1 MKQLSIL
8 ILASLLLASCSDT
21 SDVQTGKETDTVT
34 ETAVVTEEADP
45 LAELFKIQPE
55 SNDGK
60 VITVLTHDYHAYEML
75 APEQNAELINDAV
88 YGRNMAVEEL
98 LDVKFEV
105 LTRPGYFED
114 RAEFWNVVSSS
125 IMAGDGAHDIVC
137 AMVSCMQPYA
147 TPEYYLD
154 ILTLEDVNLDNPWW
168 VSSMKTDLSL
178 QGKLICVI
186 GDMNL
191 SLYNQF
197 PVVFANTS
205 VLGSHD
211 IDTAS
216 LYSSVNDG
224 TWTFEKVFSLARGTE
239 QDLNGDGKI
248 EPEVDNIGL
257 GIMKTPFW
265 ALQAAFDLHNI
276 TLDDGGNP
284 YVVGLTERY
293 ANAAEYLAS
302 NIHGNLSVTIEGD
315 MYEITETFAEG
326 RGAFHISRLND
337 VEQMRN
343 MEDNFAILPFPKLDE
358 EQDTYRTLIATAT
371 NMTYIPV
378 TVDDPAL
385 IGRVLES
392 LAYYSCRDVVP
403 AYYETALKERY
414 SRDEETK
421 KMLDIIRLGAV
432 LPFEYAY
439 STALNDPHK
448 VMALAVFDNTA
459 GKLSSTIQARTK
471 SWEKAIEKLMDSY
484 TTDS

>member
-21 SDVQTGKETDTVT
+21 TDVPTDSVTDTVT

-45 LAELFKIQPE
+45 LADLFKIQPE
-55 SNDGK
+55 SNNGK
-60 VITVLTHDYHAYEML
+60 VITVLTHDYHAYEFL
-75 APEQNAELINDAV
+75 APEYNAELINDAV
-88 YGRNMAVEEL
+88 YDRNMAVEEL
-98 LDVKFEV
+98 LGIDIEV
-105 LTRPGYFED
+105 LTRPGDYDARE
-114 RAEFWNVVSSS
+114 EFWNVVSSS

-154 ILTLEDVNLDNPWW
+154 VLSLEDVNLDNPWW

-197 PVVFANTS
+197 PVVFANTTL
-205 VLGSHD
+205 LGNYD
-211 IDTAS
+211 VDAAS
-216 LYSSVNDG
+216 LYASVNDG
-224 TWTFEKVFSLARGTE
+224 TWTFEKIFTLSRGTE

-248 EPEVDNIGL
+248 DPETDRIGF
-257 GIMKTPFW
+257 GIVKTPFW
-265 ALQAAFDLHNI
+265 ALQAAFDMHNI
-276 TLDDGGNP
+276 TLDDDGKP
-284 YVVGLTERY
+284 YVVGLTERF

-302 NIHGNLSVTIEGD
+302 NIHGNPSVTIEGNV
-315 MYEITETFAEG
+315 YSITKTFAES
-326 RGAFHISRLND
+326 RSVFHVSRLND

-343 MEDNFAILPFPKLDE
+343 MEDDFAILPFPKLDE

-371 NMTYIPV
+371 NMNYIPV

-439 STALNDPHK
+439 STALNWPHISLATA
-448 VMALAVFDNTA
+448 VMDNSVGTLASA
-459 GKLSSTIQARTK
+459 IKSQTK
-471 SWEKAIEKLMDSY
+471 GWEKAIEKLMDSY
-484 TTDS
+484 MTDS